1 MQVLKKEL
9 HQNMKSALKD
19 QKQEVVREALYD
31 AAIDIFAKNGFD
43 ETTVE
48 EVTQAAGVSRRTFF
62 RYFDSKD
69 DLLAYAMV
77 NYTKALAEAVAGCPA
92 GYTPVRVL
100 HETVFAGVR
109 FATAVE
115 SRTRQTITI
124 SSRSASAR
132 QAYQSRMMDVEETLA
147 RAFATRFHNAVPY
160 DLRPRLLAAVT
171 LMVMNVSM
179 ISWFQGQHKDAATAA
194 KDVLSIVQGILCP
207 DVPDNSDSAL
217 VARSTRKAAEPQNAP
232 KRRSKKPLN
241 L

>member
-1 MQVLKKEL
+1 MTVLKEEL
-9 HQNMKSALKD
+9 HRNMKSALKD

-77 NYTKALAEAVAGCPA
+77 NYTKALAEAVAACPA
-92 GYTPVRVL
+92 GYTPVQVL

-109 FATAVE
+109 YATAVE
-115 SRTRQTITI
+115 SRTRQVITI

-147 RAFATRFHNAVPY
+147 RAFATRFHNALPY

-179 ISWFQGQHKDAATAA
+179 ISWFQGQHKDAAAAA
-194 KDVLSIVQGILCP
+194 KDVLSTVQGILCP
-207 DVPDNSDSAL
+207 DAPDSIGSAP
-217 VARSTRKAAEPQNAP
+217 VARSARKAAEPRAAP
-232 KRRSKKPLN
+232 KRLSKKPR
-241 L
+241 